1 MDRATRIA
9 AARGGREARI
19 LYSPPTEAGVG
30 VGLPFLPLVP
40 PNRIIASVAGEVN
53 IRAYLPVTA
62 AAILVA
68 LSIGLTLLGGLIPS
82 RKAARQDPVTALR
95 SE

>member
-1 MDRATRIA
+1 MA
-9 AARGGREARI
+9 G
-19 LYSPPTEAGVG
+19 LLGVG
-30 VGLPFLPLVP
+30 ITYLLLIPA
-40 PNRIIASVAGEVN
+40 NRIIASVAGEVN
-53 IRAYLPVTA
+53 IRAFLQPAA

-68 LSIGLTLLGGLIPS
+68 LSIVLTLLGGLIPS

>member
-1 MDRATRIA
+1 M
-9 AARGGREARI
+9 
-19 LYSPPTEAGVG
+19 GVG
-30 VGLPFLPLVP
+30 ITYLLLIPA
-40 PNRIIASVAGEVN
+40 NRLIASVAGEVQ
-53 IRAYLPVTA
+53 IRAYLPITA